1 MKFSRFLS
9 SPASLVFVAVAVMT
23 PPGEALGQAF
33 GGGGLGPSDFDPSKT
48 FTFPGGTV
56 KEYVEQVKEHT
67 PEELQVHIRPEIE
80 DVPIEPVR
88 LTGAGSHTLLDLLD
102 DRFVGQGR
110 VQVQSH
116 FLPEANT
123 SYWRITPPP
132 FQTRVFSVRQFIGF
146 NEMLSGISQEESI
159 KALISVIEAAL
170 ALSSNTAP
178 EVKIKIHPDTGL
190 LLVSGTRQQVEIVEQ
205 VVSQLHGAPMAA
217 KAEATEDSAEGL
229 QAQIERLER
238 ELRGLRA
245 QLAEKQGG
253 HDASQTEQ
261 P

>member
-9 SPASLVFVAVAVMT
+9 CPASLVLLALAVLT
-23 PPGEALGQAF
+23 PPGEAVGQPF
-33 GGGGLGPSDFDPSKT
+33 GSGGSGPFKVDPSQA

-56 KEYVEQVKEHT
+56 KEYVELVKEQT
-67 PEELQVHIRPEIE
+67 PEELQIHIRPEIE
-80 DVPIEPVR
+80 EVPIEPVQ
-88 LTGAGSHTLLDLLD
+88 LTGAGAHTLLDLLD

-110 VQVQSH
+110 VQVESH

-123 SYWRITPPP
+123 VYWRITPPP
-132 FQTRVFSVRQFIGF
+132 FQTRVFSVRQFINF
-146 NEMLSGISQEESI
+146 NEAFSGTSQEESI

-190 LLVSGTRQQVEIVEQ
+190 LLVSGTHQQVEIVEQ

-217 KAEATEDSAEGL
+217 KSEATDDSAEGL
-229 QAQIERLER
+229 QAKIERLER
-238 ELRGLRA
+238 ELRNLRA